1 MKTEVTYASERRH
14 SDMGFRK
21 AALPLILL
29 GTALLAACR
38 ASAPAASVTETPP
51 AGLLTPSRLAAMLQQ
66 KDFIFVNTHVPYEG
80 EIEPTDAFIP
90 YDQIE
95 SNLAQLPADKDA
107 RIVVYCRSGRMS
119 AIASKALARL
129 GYTNVWDLA
138 GGMIAWEEAGF
149 TLAGK

>member
-1 MKTEVTYASERRH
+1 MKTEATDASERRH
-14 SDMGFRK
+14 SDMSFRK
-21 AALPLILL
+21 AALPLILI

-38 ASAPAASVTETPP
+38 ASAPTASVAETLP
-51 AGLLTPSRLAAMLQQ
+51 AGLLTPSQLAAMLQQ
-66 KDFIFVNTHVPYEG
+66 KDFFFVNTHVPYEG

-107 RIVVYCRSGRMS
+107 EIVVYCRSGRMS
-119 AIASKALARL
+119 AIASEALARL

-138 GGMIAWEEAGF
+138 GGMIAWEAAGL